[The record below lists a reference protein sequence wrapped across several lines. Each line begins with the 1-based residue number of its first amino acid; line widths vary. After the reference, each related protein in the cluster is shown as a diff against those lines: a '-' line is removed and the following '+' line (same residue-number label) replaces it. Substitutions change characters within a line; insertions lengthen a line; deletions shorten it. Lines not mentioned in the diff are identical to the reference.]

1 MKSEGQVRVL
11 YLLVVSAI
19 VLTVG
24 FSALFVRQ
32 ELERRRAGIE
42 FLAFRVMTAVLDDCA
57 SGGSFVASRWPELSG
72 FALYD
77 ETGAP
82 LLRTGTAPESLDRP
96 EGISFPGVSNLSGS
110 TITLL
115 RRTDGRG
122 GPGGMGAPRRGM
134 MPMMRNRMAL
144 PGHMGQTSPGQDAER
159 LSPPEIPRPVGA
171 FAFIALDV
179 SAQVRQGRLVLL
191 GVALFLATFFAIV
204 FLLVTYSR
212 RLVAYGE
219 RERETAHLVQLG
231 EAARTLAHEIK
242 NPLGVIQVQCATLRR
257 TVGEDRVRNVS
268 VIEEETSRLA
278 LLTDRLRDFLNNT
291 AGRPEYRDAASFLD
305 DFARRY
311 EGLITVAPYLGVPA
325 AVYVDPARM
334 TQVLDNLIAN
344 AREATGAV
352 ESTHASVELPEL
364 SLAVRRNTAYFSVAD
379 RGCGIESGQRDR
391 LFKPFFT
398 TKVQGSGIG
407 LALSRRFMEQA
418 GGELSYAERTGG
430 GSTFTASL
438 PCVRGNNHG

>member
-57 SGGSFVASRWPELSG
+57 SGGSFGPSRWPELLG

-122 GPGGMGAPRRGM
+122 GPGGMRAPRRGM
-134 MPMMRNRMAL
+134 MPMMRNRMAM
-144 PGHMGQTSPGQDAER
+144 PGHMDGISPGQGAER
-159 LSPPEIPRPVGA
+159 LSPPEIPRPIGA

-179 SAQVRQGRLVLL
+179 SAQVRQGRIVLL

-311 EGLITVAPYLGVPA
+311 EGLITVVPYSGVPA
-325 AVYVDPARM
+325 SVYVDPARM

-344 AREATGAV
+344 AREATDAV

-364 SLAVRRNTAYFSVAD
+364 SLAVRRNTAYFSVTD
-379 RGCGIESGQRDR
+379 RGCGIEDGQRDR

-407 LALSRRFMEQA
+407 LALSRRFMEHA
-418 GGELSYAERTGG
+418 GGELSYAERPGG